1 MKPATID
8 PALVH
13 IILVEPIYE
22 GNVGAVARIMNN
34 FGFSKLRVVGSV
46 PSRNDFYLAMHSGE
60 ILTEAEIF
68 DDLAGAVK
76 DLDRVIAFSRRVGK
90 LKPID
95 LDPPAMA
102 SYALQSRHLKL
113 GLVFGRETFGL
124 TDAEADL
131 CPLRCHIPAN
141 PAFPSI
147 NLAQA
152 VAIAVWELYC
162 LPLSQTAFEPQSAP
176 KRTAPA
182 VSGPELDRLHHY
194 MLEVMQGSGFFQD
207 QESTNWDLF
216 LRKMLAQLN
225 PGKTMAWRL
234 RQMFNRWH
242 VLATG
247 KGKGYAHDTQ
257 E

>member
-1 MKPATID
+1 MNHQACEPQNIY
-8 PALVH
+8 

-34 FGFSKLRVVGSV
+34 FGFSKLRIVGSL
-46 PSRNDFYLAMHSGE
+46 PTKNDFYLAMHSTF
-60 ILTEAEIF
+60 ILENTEVFE
-68 DDLAGAVK
+68 DLGSAVK

-95 LDPPAMA
+95 MDPTAMA
-102 SYALQSRHLKL
+102 EYANKIKKLKL

-152 VAIAVWELYC
+152 VAIACWELSSAKA
-162 LPLSQTAFEPQSAP
+162 LKPSSQAKALQASEMES
-176 KRTAPA
+176 
-182 VSGPELDRLHHY
+182 LHAY
-194 MLEVMQGSGFFQD
+194 MMDVMQSSGFFQD
-207 QESTNWDLF
+207 HESTNWDVF
-216 LRKMLAQLN
+216 LRRMLMQLN
-225 PGKTMAWRL
+225 PGKMMSWRF

-247 KGKGYAHDTQ
+247 KGKGFSHDKM

>member
-1 MKPATID
+1 MKSLAYKAENI
-8 PALVH
+8 H

-34 FGFSKLRVVGSV
+34 FSFANLRIVGSL
-46 PSRNDFYLAMHSGE
+46 PTKNDFYLAMHSTF
-60 ILTEAEIF
+60 ILENVQVY
-68 DDLAGAVK
+68 DDLKAATA

-95 LDPPAMA
+95 MDPKAMA
-102 SYALQSRHLKL
+102 QYASQVKELRL

-124 TDAEADL
+124 TDLEADL

-152 VAIAVWELYC
+152 VAIACWEISSVKAQKPITKAKALGGK
-162 LPLSQTAFEPQSAP
+162 EM
-176 KRTAPA
+176 
-182 VSGPELDRLHHY
+182 EDLHKY
-194 MLEVMQGSGFFQD
+194 MMDVMQSSGFFQD
-207 QESTNWDLF
+207 HESTNWDVF
-216 LRKMLAQLN
+216 LRRMLMISN
-225 PGKTMAWRL
+225 PGKMMSWRFK
-234 RQMFNRWH
+234 QMFNRWH

-247 KGKGYAHDTQ
+247 KGKGFTH
-257 E
+257 ENME

>member
-1 MKPATID
+1 LKHPSID
-8 PALVH
+8 PANIH
-13 IILVEPIYE
+13 IILVEPVYE

-34 FGFSKLRVVGSV
+34 FGFSSLRVVGTI
-46 PSRNDFYLAMHSGE
+46 PSKNDFYLAMHSE
-60 ILTEAEIF
+60 DILTQAQIF
-68 DDLAGAVK
+68 DDLAGAVS

-102 SYALQSRHLKL
+102 AYAYECRHLNL

-152 VAIAVWELYC
+152 VAIAVWELYS
-162 LPLSQTAFEPQSAP
+162 LPLSASVRKTP
-176 KRTAPA
+176 PA
-182 VSGPELDRLHHY
+182 ISGAELTRLHAY
-194 MLEVMQGSGFFQD
+194 MLDVMDGSGFFAD
-207 QESTNWDLF
+207 HESTNWDVF
-216 LRKMLAQLN
+216 LRRMLAQLN
-225 PGKTMAWRL
+225 PGKSMSWRL

-242 VLATG
+242 VLVTG
-247 KGKGYAHDTQ
+247 KGKGYAHDPQ

>member
-1 MKPATID
+1 MNTPGCKAENIY
-8 PALVH
+8 

-34 FGFSKLRVVGSV
+34 FSFANLRIVGSL
-46 PSRNDFYLAMHSGE
+46 PTKNDFYLAMHSTF
-60 ILTEAEIF
+60 ILENAQVY
-68 DDLAGAVK
+68 DDLEAATA

-95 LDPPAMA
+95 FDPKAMA
-102 SYALQSRHLKL
+102 QYASEVQDLKL

-152 VAIAVWELYC
+152 VAIACWELYSVKERRRAGQEV
-162 LPLSQTAFEPQSAP
+162 PLERPQM
-176 KRTAPA
+176 
-182 VSGPELDRLHHY
+182 EYLHHY
-194 MLEVMQGSGFFQD
+194 MMDVMESSGFFQD
-207 QESTNWDLF
+207 HESTNWDVF
-216 LRKMLAQLN
+216 LRRMLMQLN
-225 PGKTMAWRL
+225 PGKMMSWRFK
-234 RQMFNRWH
+234 QMFNRWH
-242 VLATG
+242 VLVTG
-247 KGKGYAHDTQ
+247 KGKGFSHDNL